1 MNRVD
6 SPVWMRIVVAVGVA
20 LGAAAATAHP
30 GGHGGD
36 APFGRRPIGGE
47 GKRTPIRLVS
57 APRAGK
63 GLADVAI
70 ADSFALFEDLGGLK
84 TRADADFFYVEGQGV
99 PDHPLMVGI
108 RAWQQQVPLPQ
119 PYVGDNAWQIP
130 LEPVPA
136 KKPASAKDRF
146 LRGAIA
152 LAVNGI
158 PIFNPL
164 NNRGEDSYAIGELD
178 DYGGH
183 CGRAD
188 DYHYHLAPV
197 HLEAQVGK
205 GKPIAW
211 ALDGYPVYGYTE
223 PDGSPVTG
231 LDELNGHED
240 AAGDYHY
247 HATKGY
253 PYLNGGFHGEVT
265 EREGQVDPQPAARP
279 VREARSPLRGATIVG
294 FEATGENARTLTYEI
309 GGKQGTVA
317 YAYEADGSAIFIY
330 TEPSGK
336 KSEETVRP
344 SGRRPGGGGDEKVR
358 REPPPDGSPP
368 RRGQAGPPDRMD
380 RAGRRPPP
388 PPPPR
393 DAPPGQR
400 PRPEPRGA
408 SQRKPAA
415 PQGAL
420 VVTSAAVGDD
430 GRLLPEFT
438 CDGDGI
444 SPPIRWE
451 PGPAGTKE
459 YALLLWHEAPD
470 RLKCYW
476 VIHGIPAAVTELA
489 KENPGAGTIG
499 LNDKGRA
506 EYDPMC
512 SRGPGL
518 KTYHVTLYALSAKAK
533 LPAAGATRQQ
543 LLRAIAGLT
552 LAEGT
557 LTFDYER
564 DGGPD

>member
-1 MNRVD
+1 MNRTFAGLLPMLVMVLAG
-6 SPVWMRIVVAVGVA
+6 PGV
-20 LGAAAATAHP
+20 LAHP
-30 GGHGGD
+30 GGHGD
-36 APFGRRPIGGE
+36 EASPFAGRRGAAAAPRG
-47 GKRTPIRLVS
+47 PIRLVS
-57 APRAGK
+57 APRAGG

-70 ADSFALFEDLGGLK
+70 AEAFAPFEKLEAIK
-84 TRADADFFYVEGQGV
+84 TRADAGFFYVEGQGV
-99 PDHPLMVGI
+99 PDHPLMIGI
-108 RAWQQQVPLPQ
+108 RAWQQQVPLSQ

-130 LEPVPA
+130 LVPVPA
-136 KKPASAKDRF
+136 AKPASAKNRF

-164 NNRGEDSYAIGELD
+164 NNRGEDAYAIGELD

-197 HLEAQVGK
+197 HLEEQVGK

-211 ALDGYPVYGYTE
+211 ALDGYPIYGFTE
-223 PDGSPVTG
+223 PDGSPVKG
-231 LDELNGHED
+231 LDALNGHED
-240 AAGDYHY
+240 AAGNYHY

-279 VREARSPLRGATIVG
+279 VREARPPLRGATIIG

-309 GGKQGTVA
+309 GGRKGTVA
-317 YAYEADGSAIFIY
+317 YAYETDGSATFTY
-330 TEPSGK
+330 TEPTGK
-336 KSEETVRP
+336 KTEETVRP
-344 SGRRPGGGGDEKVR
+344 RGRRPGGGGGGETGKR
-358 REPPPDGSPP
+358 REPPSDDRPP
-368 RRGQAGPPDRMD
+368 RRGQADPPDRMD

-388 PPPPR
+388 PPR
-393 DAPPGQR
+393 DALAGQ
-400 PRPEPRGA
+400 RPEPRRA
-408 SQRKPAA
+408 SKSKPGA
-415 PQGAL
+415 PQGEI

-438 CDGDGI
+438 CDGEGI
-444 SPPIRWE
+444 SPPITWRD
-451 PGPAGTKE
+451 GPEGTKE

-476 VIHGIPAAVTELA
+476 VVHGIPADVTELSKGDPA
-489 KENPGAGTIG
+489 VGTIG

-512 SRGPGL
+512 SRGPGV

-533 LPAAGATRQQ
+533 LPAGGATREQ
-543 LLRAIAGLT
+543 LLAAIRGLT

-564 DGGPD
+564 EGEE